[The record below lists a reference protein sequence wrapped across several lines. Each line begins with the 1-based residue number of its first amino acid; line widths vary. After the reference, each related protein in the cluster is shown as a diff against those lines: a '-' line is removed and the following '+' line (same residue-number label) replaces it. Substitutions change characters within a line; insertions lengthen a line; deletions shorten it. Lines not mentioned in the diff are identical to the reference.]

1 LSTVHKYLR
10 AEDVRR
16 LESYEFAA
24 RLLAEGWLSGR
35 HRSRLRGASTEFH
48 EYRPYAPGDDP
59 SLVDWR
65 VFARS
70 DRHYVKTFEQETNLE
85 CHLLLDS
92 SESMAF
98 SGGATGTKLE
108 FASYFAAALAWL
120 VVRGSDRVSLQIFDE
135 RIRQF
140 LPPGSTRKHLNQLL
154 SMLEHNKPKGPTST
168 AAALQRAS
176 LQLPRRGTLIVLSD
190 FYDEPAALFAA
201 LNPFIHRGFRVHLL
215 HVLSPEEWDLGEGVL
230 ARYEDLE
237 NKELL
242 TLHPKAISDA
252 YRETLQTH
260 ITRIRTLAAQ
270 RQVDY
275 ATVRTDGSFWPLFD
289 RIAGEG
295 AIKATL

>member
-1 LSTVHKYLR
+1 MSTVYKYLR

-59 SLVDWR
+59 GLVDWR
-65 VFARS
+65 VYARS

-85 CHLLLDS
+85 CHLLLDGS
-92 SESMAF
+92 RSMGF
-98 SGGATGTKLE
+98 SGGATVNKLE

-120 VVRGSDRVSLQIFDE
+120 VIRGSDRVSLQIFDE
-135 RIRQF
+135 RVRQF
-140 LPPGSTRKHLNQLL
+140 LPAGSTRQHLHQLL
-154 SMLEHNKPKGPTST
+154 SMLERNEPGGPTAT

-176 LQLPRRGTLIVLSD
+176 VQLPRRGTLIVLSD
-190 FYDEPAALFAA
+190 FYDEPAALFSA
-201 LNPFIHRGFRVHLL
+201 LNPFIHRGFRIHLIHL
-215 HVLSPEEWDLGEGVL
+215 LSPEEWNLGEGVL

-237 NKELL
+237 TGEHL
-242 TLHPKAISDA
+242 TLHPKAIAEA
-252 YRETLQTH
+252 YRETLH
-260 ITRIRTLAAQ
+260 SHLTRLRTLAAQ

-275 ATVRTDGSFWPLFD
+275 SATRTDGSFWPLFD
-289 RIAGEG
+289 RIAGE
-295 AIKATL
+295 ARL